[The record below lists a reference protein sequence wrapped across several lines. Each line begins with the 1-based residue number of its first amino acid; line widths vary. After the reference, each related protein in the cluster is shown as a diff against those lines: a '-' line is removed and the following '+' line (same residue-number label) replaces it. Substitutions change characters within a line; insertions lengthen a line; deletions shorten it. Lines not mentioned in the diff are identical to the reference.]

1 MQNMESMDNIMISM
15 VERNIT
21 GVIITSTIIKT
32 IMEIRGI
39 IKMDTTMTVTKDTRP
54 SMEIMEIMAII
65 NITATMGVIITM
77 QITVMESTTEVT
89 MEVTMEGEEAVAT
102 AYTMA
107 MEVGTQE
114 VYIRDTGAQVEVEEE
129 EGVEVLVADMAME
142 GIQVAADMVTGIKG
156 IRNFERFICCLN
168 YSFYIVVHISLVFRL
183 TGFGFL

>member
-32 IMEIRGI
+32 IMGI
-39 IKMDTTMTVTKDTRP
+39 KGIMKMDTTMTVTKDTRP
-54 SMEIMEIMAII
+54 SMEIMEIMGII
-65 NITATMGVIITM
+65 NITETMGVIITT
-77 QITVMESTTEVT
+77 QITVMESTTEL
-89 MEVTMEGEEAVAT
+89 TMEGEEAVAT
-102 AYTMA
+102 AYTMD

-142 GIQVAADMVTGIKG
+142 GIQVDMAADMVTGIK
-156 IRNFERFICCLN
+156 
-168 YSFYIVVHISLVFRL
+168 IVKTQL
-183 TGFGFL
+183 